1 MYTACSHVVKVSRLD
16 TCVFFLLLFYFLFFL
31 PLTKVMPVLTTT
43 YPLINSTFNVSQHT
57 LRLIQEKMSDAAV
70 TCDQILNENK
80 PWQELFKVCS
90 VRISDPAGNQIY
102 LGN

>member
-1 MYTACSHVVKVSRLD
+1 
-16 TCVFFLLLFYFLFFL
+16 
-31 PLTKVMPVLTTT
+31 MPVLTTT

-90 VRISDPAGNQIY
+90 VRIKAELLQEGILFRTQFPS
-102 LGN
+102 LGIFILKKMDFEKTKAT